1 MVSRVGHGDAS
12 LTSILSRQSA
22 SLRAEIERRST
33 ELTTGLQRDIGVA
46 VRGDF
51 SALAAVEHSLA
62 RLKGHAAN
70 TTEAALFTDV
80 MQAALGVISDG
91 ATDLGTNIL
100 RAVGPGSE
108 IRLESVVMEAGRI
121 LSTTIAALNTRV
133 SERAVFSG
141 ANAET
146 TPLPGADAIL
156 TALETAVAGAVTVED
171 VQVAIAG
178 WFNDPAGYDAL
189 YAGGAARAGLPIAA
203 GETASLSVTALDPAI
218 KDTLRALATAAL
230 LDRGLLADQP
240 EARSQLMK
248 SVSDDLLTGGE
259 ARAKL
264 MARVGTVQAQIAAA
278 QARNEAEKSA
288 LEITRAGIV
297 AADPYDTAARLE
309 DLRARLESLYL
320 VTSRVSRLSL
330 ADYL

>member
-22 SLRAEIERRST
+22 SLRAEIVRRST
-33 ELTTGLQRDIGVA
+33 ELTTGLHRDMGAA
-46 VRGDF
+46 VGGDF

-70 TTEAALFTDV
+70 TTEAALFADV
-80 MQAALGVISDG
+80 MQTALGVISDG
-91 ATDLGTNIL
+91 ATDLGATIL
-100 RAVGPGSE
+100 QAVGPGGNTS
-108 IRLESVVMEAGRI
+108 LDSVVMEAGR
-121 LSTTIAALNTRV
+121 TFATAIAALNIRF

-141 ANAET
+141 VNSET
-146 TPLPGADAIL
+146 APLPGAESIL
-156 TALETAVAGAVTVED
+156 AALDTAVAGAATVED
-171 VQVAIAG
+171 VQDAIAD
-178 WFNDPAGYDAL
+178 WFNSPTGYDAF
-189 YAGGAARAGLPIAA
+189 YAGGATRADLPIAA
-203 GETASLSVTALDPAI
+203 GETANLSVTALDPAI
-218 KDTLRALATAAL
+218 KDSLRALATAAM
-230 LDRGLLADQP
+230 LDRGVLSGQQ

-248 SVSDDLLTGGE
+248 AVGNDLLSGGE
-259 ARAKL
+259 ARARL
-264 MARVGTVQAQIAAA
+264 AARIGTVQAQIAAA

-297 AADPYDTAARLE
+297 SADPYETATRLE